1 MVNVDYIGITAKI
14 ILMLTYVILTII
26 SVIPNSFIMRVLPS
40 VEGKTLPFFNP

>member
-40 VEGKTLPFFNP
+40 VEGKTLPFLNP